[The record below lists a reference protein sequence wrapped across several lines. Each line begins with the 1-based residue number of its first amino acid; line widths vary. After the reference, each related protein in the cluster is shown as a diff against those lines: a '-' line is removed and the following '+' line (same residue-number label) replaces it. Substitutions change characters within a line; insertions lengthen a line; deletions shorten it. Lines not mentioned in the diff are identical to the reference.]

1 MQYELQKT
9 IRYSQIIDLSFT
21 ILIILNYSFYINS
34 TKIVFVLYKYI
45 MYHRKENLRQENIKI
60 KEILHKRKTILNEYI
75 YNKIKIKMY
84 I

>member
-1 MQYELQKT
+1 
-9 IRYSQIIDLSFT
+9 
-21 ILIILNYSFYINS
+21 
-34 TKIVFVLYKYI
+34 

-84 I
+84 IWYV